1 MCYDTD
7 RSLTRQGEYLWPRS
21 LGQDGSFT
29 GRARD
34 ADRQSAR
41 KRIFDTASGLFYRK
55 VIRAVGVETIVEEAK
70 TTKMS
75 LYRSF
80 ASKDELVAEW
90 LRDHD
95 IKFWQTWDA
104 TSRRFPADPRKQL
117 KAAFTLLA
125 KHVVDP
131 QARGCPMANAA
142 VELTDKDH
150 PARKVIEAHKAK
162 LRARLTEMC
171 ARLGHASLAYWPTS
185 CFSSWKERRSAPRFW
200 AYAVQQETLIAPP
213 NRCSRRTCELLD
225 VQRPKP
231 KEHIMLNLSTGSLFP
246 AVLGHK

>member
-1 MCYDTD
+1 MAKTPRTD
-7 RSLTRQGEYLWPRS
+7 GPFPQ
-21 LGQDGSFT
+21 
-29 GRARD
+29 D
-34 ADRQSAR
+34 ADRPSAR
-41 KRIFDTASGLFYRK
+41 KRIFDTASQLFYRK
-55 VIRAVGVETIVEEAK
+55 GIRAVGVETIAVEAK

-80 ASKDELVAEW
+80 PSKDELVAEW

-104 TSRRFPADPRKQL
+104 TSSRFPANPRKQL

-125 KHVVDP
+125 KHVIDP

-162 LRARLTEMC
+162 LRTRLAEMC
-171 ARLGHASLAYWPTS
+171 ARLGARKPRLLADQLFLLMEGAQVSTQILGVRGPARNVARAAESLIEAQ
-185 CFSSWKERRSAPRFW
+185 
-200 AYAVQQETLIAPP
+200 VQA
-213 NRCSRRTCELLD
+213 
-225 VQRPKP
+225 
-231 KEHIMLNLSTGSLFP
+231 
-246 AVLGHK
+246 A